1 VVAFTSKRTKRFR
14 ALLEALPADAQRQ
27 AGAAYR
33 LFVQN
38 PRHPSLQFKRISPA
52 DPTLYSARV
61 GDHYRVIGK
70 LKGDTIIWD
79 WIGTH
84 EDYNRIVRGH

>member
-1 VVAFTSKRTKRFR
+1 MFTSKRTKRFR

-27 AGAAYR
+27 ARAAYQ
-33 LFVQN
+33 LFSQN

-52 DPTLYSARV
+52 DATLYSARV

-70 LKGDTIIWD
+70 LIGDTIVWD

-84 EDYNRIVRGH
+84 EDYNRKVHGQ

>member
-1 VVAFTSKRTKRFR
+1 MFVSKRTKRFR

-27 AGAAYR
+27 ARAAYE
-33 LFVQN
+33 LFTHN

-52 DPTLYSARV
+52 EPALYSARV

-70 LKGDTIIWD
+70 LTGDTIIWD

-84 EDYNRIVRGH
+84 EDYNHTVHGH

>member
-1 VVAFTSKRTKRFR
+1 VFKSKRSKRFL

-27 AGAAYR
+27 AHDAYQ
-33 LFVQN
+33 LFKDD
-38 PRHPSLQFKRISPA
+38 PRHGSLQFKRISPA
-52 DPTLYSARV
+52 NPSLYSARV

-70 LKGDTIIWD
+70 LIGDTVYWE

-84 EDYNRIVRGH
+84 AEYDKLT

>member
-1 VVAFTSKRTKRFR
+1 MAFTSKRTKRFR

-33 LFVQN
+33 LFTQN

-52 DPTLYSARV
+52 EPTLYSARV